1 MRKFMSLLIGLGI
14 GSTIG
19 AIFIVL
25 FSPVSAEEFRQN
37 LKDHYER
44 ALKAGEKAS
53 AERRTELENELKD
66 MRES

>member
-19 AIFIVL
+19 AIFIAL

-53 AERRTELENELKD
+53 AARRTELENELKD